1 MVNKRVPRQLWDY
14 GVSWVSDIISM
25 THYSVNSVS
34 VGIPL
39 TNVTGKTVDIFK
51 YLYLGFYDK
60 LWFNDNYGLSPSE
73 PGRWLWISHD
83 TVRLMCY
90 PILTHTGK
98 ILSISTVQRVTDIE
112 LSTEKVK
119 ETFVF
124 F

>member
-51 YLYLGFYDK
+51 
-60 LWFNDNYGLSPSE
+60 
-73 PGRWLWISHD
+73 
-83 TVRLMCY
+83 
-90 PILTHTGK
+90 
-98 ILSISTVQRVTDIE
+98 
-112 LSTEKVK
+112 
-119 ETFVF
+119 
-124 F
+124 